1 MPIYEFYCNAFHTV
15 YQFFSR
21 TVNTEKIPSCPR
33 CKNAELKLNLS
44 KFATIAGRKNEG
56 GDGVDMP
63 RMDETKMEQ
72 AMAMLASEA
81 EKINQDD
88 PRQAADLMRKLSAA
102 TGLNMG
108 SGMEEALSGGKI
120 PTR

>member
-1 MPIYEFYCNAFHTV
+1 MPIYEFYCNACHTV

-44 KFATIAGRKNEG
+44 KFAMIAGRKDEG
-56 GDGVDMP
+56 GYGVDMP
-63 RMDETKMEQ
+63 RMDETKIEQ
-72 AMAMLASEA
+72 AVVMPASEA
-81 EKINQDD
+81 DNINQVD
-88 PRQAADLMRKLSAA
+88 PRQTADLMRKLTAA

-108 SGMEEALSGGKI
+108 SGMEEALSGEKI
-120 PTR
+120 PTG